1 MFLGMQVIFIRQP
14 AADMS
19 GTTLS
24 SGKTRKITIHMLSK
38 ASQTREWKLC
48 LDGKSQ
54 ITLKP
59 D

>member
-1 MFLGMQVIFIRQP
+1 MQVIFIRQP

-24 SGKTRKITIHMLSK
+24 SGKTGKITIHMLSK
-38 ASQTREWKLC
+38 APQTREWKLC
-48 LDGKSQ
+48 LDGESQ
-54 ITLKP
+54 IILKL